1 MSQFEASAA
10 LAPQAGGFRRS
21 APVQINPQQ
30 RVIPVAELTAPP
42 VGAISPFVAPTLDT
56 RAAQDL
62 EQAMQVVSQVG
73 TAFSQFGQLARM
85 DAAMTERADVYEA
98 QMAAAKRVADLQQ
111 RFQKGE
117 LNPLIDGTPNVVDF
131 AETAAGG
138 YNARTPA
145 GNAVWQRA
153 VQGAATDLYLRRSA
167 ESQKQASEQFLRS
180 QVAGFFLD
188 NVPDALRATPDQMYE
203 DASARFPWMDRTT
216 FMSGTYGLAL
226 KQAAEMGDQTMFDRI
241 SRDLTDPQER
251 LLLSD
256 VQRPDLRR
264 KIAANE
270 SARMTLVAQ
279 QAKQLTT
286 STAPLTER
294 FLALNDVLEQNIPN
308 PALRDGMARDF
319 LNEQLDKATDPEQYD
334 AIVAMS
340 ETLSTESQA
349 SVRAT
354 AKAKVLPLLVNAT
367 QGSAKTADDN
377 YFRLR
382 ARAIEAGAPADTIA
396 TSDQTFIKAQEDNV
410 LRQVANTYALSPT
423 PETRD
428 TIATRLSEVPYD
440 PTLSAIENARR
451 GAASIDLLQS
461 VDAEITKIDKMG
473 ETRRLV
479 DDVMNRNIILSPSDP
494 QWKDVIQQT
503 GAVQQST
510 INPAVA
516 ATVVFQTQ
524 TMPAGLLDTLY
535 GSLNGRPDQRD
546 AALDFIA
553 RLAPMYQNDAM
564 AQVIGFN
571 IRETDTAGNAPI
583 IMAVRNVLSDRSV
596 VGLPRDQDGNLDG
609 EAIAALRSVFASAL
623 DRNQDAQLPTLPSA
637 EIINSFIVN
646 NVGEI
651 AGPVAGTRLR
661 VLGGNQPIPTLS
673 VISAAVNQIAA
684 GRLSRL
690 GVQGSA
696 QNDLSMEVT
705 QRVMSQWNPVS
716 GSWRADGREIG
727 RQIEAEARRVYE
739 NHVYPKVGK
748 QTFAAYERG
757 PDYPTMQWDQRLADD
772 WFKANNIPDDRV
784 VSVVPVLYSNDNSY
798 HVFVRT
804 GEPDVDGRYQV
815 NIRTMRLVPPE
826 PAAPPTADDV
836 LRRIRS
842 KK

>member
-131 AETAAGG
+131 AETAASG

-294 FLALNDVLEQNIPN
+294 FLAMNDVLEQNIPN

-354 AKAKVLPLLVNAT
+354 ATAKIVPLLTNAM
-367 QGSAKTADDN
+367 QGAAKNGDPTF
-377 YFRLR
+377 FRLR
-382 ARAIEAGAPADTIA
+382 NRLVEAGAPADTIA
-396 TSDQTFIKAQEDNV
+396 TSEQTFIRAQEDNI

-423 PETRD
+423 AETRD

-440 PTLSAIENARR
+440 PNLSAIENAERN
-451 GAASIDLLQS
+451 AASIDLLQR
-461 VDAEITKIDKMG
+461 VDAEFTKIDKMG

-479 DDVMNRNIILSPSDP
+479 DDVMNRHVILSPSDP
-494 QWKDVIQQT
+494 QWKDVLQQT

-553 RLAPMYQNDAM
+553 RLAPLYQDDAM

-571 IRETDTAGNAPI
+571 VRETDTAGNAPI
-583 IMAVRNVLSDRSV
+583 IMAVRDVLSDRSV
-596 VGLPRDQDGNLDG
+596 TSLPRDQDGNLAG

-623 DRNQDAQLPTLPSA
+623 DRNQDARLPTLPSL
-637 EIINSFIVN
+637 EIQNAFVINGVTRIGGYSITN
-646 NVGEI
+646 AAAPLPTI
-651 AGPVAGTRLR
+651 ATIQNAVAQTAAA
-661 VLGGNQPIPTLS
+661 TL
-673 VISAAVNQIAA
+673 N
-684 GRLSRL
+684 RL
-690 GVQGSA
+690 GVSGSA
-696 QNDLSMEVT
+696 LNDLAIET
-705 QRVMSQWNPVS
+705 ATRTISQWNPLS
-716 GSWRADGREIG
+716 GNWTPDRRAIDQ
-727 RQIEAEARRVYE
+727 QIEAEAKRVYE

-804 GEPDVDGRYQV
+804 GEPDVDGRYPV

-836 LRRIRS
+836 LRGIRS

>member
-56 RAAQDL
+56 KAAQDL

-85 DAAMTERADVYEA
+85 DAAMTERADVYET
-98 QMAAAKRVADLQQ
+98 QMAAAKQVAELQQ

-117 LNPLIDGTPNVVDF
+117 LNQLIDGTPNVVDF
-131 AETAAGG
+131 AELTSGG
-138 YNARTPA
+138 YTARTPA

-153 VQGAATDLYLRRSA
+153 VQGAATELYLRRSA

-226 KQAAEMGDQTMFDRI
+226 KQAAEMGDQAMFDRI

-270 SARMTLVAQ
+270 SARMTVVAQ

-294 FLALNDVLEQNIPN
+294 FLALHDVLEQNIQDS
-308 PALRDGMARDF
+308 ALRDGMSRDF
-319 LNEQLDKATDPEQYD
+319 LNEQLDKAKDPEQYD

-340 ETLSTESQA
+340 ETLTPESQA

-354 AKAKVLPLLVNAT
+354 ATAKIIPLLTNAM
-367 QGSAKTADDN
+367 QGAAKNGDETF
-377 YFRLR
+377 FRLR
-382 ARAIEAGAPADTIA
+382 DRLVGAGAPADTIA
-396 TSDQTFIKAQEDNV
+396 TSEQAFVKAQEDNV

-423 PETRD
+423 AETRD
-428 TIATRLSEVPYD
+428 TIATRLSEVAYD
-440 PTLSAIENARR
+440 PNLSAIENAQRK
-451 GAASIDLLQS
+451 AVSVDLLQR
-461 VDAEITKIDKMG
+461 VDAEFTKIDKMG

-479 DDVMNRNIILSPSDP
+479 DDVMNRNVIMTPSDP
-494 QWKDVIQQT
+494 KWNDVMQQS
-503 GAVQQST
+503 GAVRQST
-510 INPAVA
+510 INPAAA
-516 ATVVFQTQ
+516 ATLVLQTQ
-524 TMPAGLLDTLY
+524 TMPAGLLDALY

-553 RLAPMYQNDAM
+553 RLAPMYQDDAM

-583 IMAVRNVLSDRSV
+583 IMAVRDVLSDRSV
-596 VGLPRDQDGNLDG
+596 AGLPRDQDGNLTA
-609 EAIAALRSVFASAL
+609 EAMPAMRSMFASAV

-637 EIINSFIVN
+637 EIIRSFIVN
-646 NVGEI
+646 NVVEI

-673 VISAAVNQIAA
+673 VISSAVTQIAA
-684 GRLSRL
+684 GQFSRL

-727 RQIEAEARRVYE
+727 SHIAAEAKRVFE
-739 NHVYPKVGK
+739 NHVFPKLGDR
-748 QTFAAYERG
+748 TFAAYERG
-757 PDYPTMQWDQRLADD
+757 SDYPTMQWDQPLADA
-772 WFKANNIPDDRV
+772 WLKTNNIPADRV
-784 VSVVPVLYSNDNSY
+784 ESVVPVLYSNDNSY
-798 HVFVRT
+798 HVFIRT
-804 GEPDVDGRYQV
+804 GEPDQNGASPVA
-815 NIRTMRLVPPE
+815 IRTMRLVSPE
-826 PAAPPTADDV
+826 PAAPASADAV